1 MSGHTGSG
9 VEFEPI
15 GSSLG
20 VDEGG
25 CFGRIRQRR
34 IPGVVTCALCYC
46 GLLVGG
52 LLSHFILITLL
63 LCLLGGTLG
72 LRDLW

>member
-9 VEFEPI
+9 VGFEPI
-15 GSSLG
+15 DSSLG

-34 IPGVVTCALCYC
+34 ISGVVTSALCYC

-52 LLSHFILITLL
+52 LLSHFILIILL